1 MVEGS
6 RVRRKFLAH
15 SLGEQAQG
23 ELLKKKKKNPSL
35 PPRSAPY
42 TALPLLVPQR
52 SMSLPAVCPK
62 LQLHFWGLK
71 TKQETVQN
79 NPDPVGDRC
88 LGRTSP
94 AVRPLTFAAGTS
106 TVTSFPVAKD
116 FRGTLRGVA
125 EVRDIQLLLLEL

>member
-6 RVRRKFLAH
+6 RVRRKRH
-15 SLGEQAQG
+15 GSLLG
-23 ELLKKKKKNPSL
+23 ELLKKKKNPLYLQEVPVTQHFPL
-35 PPRSAPY
+35 P
-42 TALPLLVPQR
+42 VPQR

-62 LQLHFWGLK
+62 LQLHFRGLK
-71 TKQETVQN
+71 PKQETLFRIIQTLRETGVS
-79 NPDPVGDRC
+79 
-88 LGRTSP
+88 GRTSP
-94 AVRPLTFAAGTS
+94 PVRPLTFVAGTS

>member
-6 RVRRKFLAH
+6 RVRRKFLAR

-23 ELLKKKKKNPSL
+23 ELLKKKKIPL
-35 PPRSAPY
+35 YLQEAPV
-42 TALPLLVPQR
+42 TQRFPLLVPQR
-52 SMSLPAVCPK
+52 SVSLPAVCPK

-88 LGRTSP
+88 LGACVPSSEASYMCSRNVYSHLLP
-94 AVRPLTFAAGTS
+94 CGHGLQGY
-106 TVTSFPVAKD
+106 
-116 FRGTLRGVA
+116 A
-125 EVRDIQLLLLEL
+125 EGSS